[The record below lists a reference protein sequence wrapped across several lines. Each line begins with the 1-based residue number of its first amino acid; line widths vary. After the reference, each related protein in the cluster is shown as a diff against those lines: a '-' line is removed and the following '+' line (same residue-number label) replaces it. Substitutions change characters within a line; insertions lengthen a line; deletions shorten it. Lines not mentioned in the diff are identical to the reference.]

1 MTGQAESAPE
11 TEGLAGLVDFIEDT
25 SQEAP
30 EGDEPLNS
38 EDATD
43 QDKADEETDEPDS
56 TGTDDEGEAPDAAD
70 DEKEPTPVASKVTFK
85 VKAADGT
92 EETVEL
98 SQDEL
103 PSAFLRQKDY
113 TQKTQALAERENQAV
128 QFLQS
133 KHEEIRAQYL
143 QQAAFARQAVEQ
155 LSGFRTEAEMAQLA
169 QSDPSAWVA
178 ESQRQQQLRS
188 FLGNLD
194 ARMRQEREQADAQA
208 QAMQQQGFEQ
218 TIAASWAELEKDKI
232 DPPALV
238 KIYESTAKHFGFKP
252 QEFGN
257 VTDHRLVRLMRDAVA
272 YRELKARAPE
282 VARKAQDAP
291 RMPAARQATPAQERQ
306 KQAMDAR
313 FKGGRAKLNDL
324 AAYLR

>member
-1 MTGQAESAPE
+1 MTGQAETAPASD
-11 TEGLAGLVDFIEDT
+11 GLAGLVDFIADT
-25 SQEAP
+25 SEKDPETDESLNPEAAP
-30 EGDEPLNS
+30 DE
-38 EDATD
+38 
-43 QDKADEETDEPDS
+43 DKADEETDEPD
-56 TGTDDEGEAPDAAD
+56 TRDDGEGEAPGAD
-70 DEKEPTPVASKVTFK
+70 DEEPTPVASKVTFK

-98 SQDEL
+98 SPDEL

-128 QFLQS
+128 QVLQS
-133 KHEEIRAQYL
+133 KHEELRAQYL

-155 LSGFRTEAEMAQLA
+155 MAGFRSDADMAQLA
-169 QSDPSAWVA
+169 QADPAAWVA
-178 ESQRQQQLRS
+178 ESQRQQQLRA
-188 FLGNLD
+188 FLGGLEANLQ
-194 ARMRQEREQADAQA
+194 REREQASAQA
-208 QAMQQQGFEQ
+208 QAMQQRQYQQ

-238 KIYESTAKHFGFKP
+238 KIYESTAKHYGYQP
-252 QEFGN
+252 QEFGS

-272 YRELKARAPE
+272 YRELKAKAPE
-282 VARKAQDAP
+282 VTRKAQDAT

-306 KQAMDAR
+306 KQSLDAR